1 MRLLITTVMSCMA
14 VVVFGQDLNGRVYKT
29 TDSSIIFNFIEN
41 MIEKDPEM
49 KKEEEQKTIQEKEKS
64 KAAKELLYSCLDVS
78 MTIDFKKNHLFV
90 MKADFEVP
98 KTIVFKGK
106 QIEIPWTQRT
116 FLKTAYMP
124 LFYVLNREL
133 GKHRTY
139 NINSSILY
147 QDEDFKII
155 MKSGEK
161 VIEINIEGLVIPL
174 SRVK

>member
-1 MRLLITTVMSCMA
+1 MQNNYPSLSADELKDLIGGAS
-14 VVVFGQDLNGRVYKT
+14 Y
-29 TDSSIIFNFIEN
+29 E
-41 MIEKDPEM
+41 
-49 KKEEEQKTIQEKEKS
+49 
-64 KAAKELLYSCLDVS
+64 YSNYGIRILDNEGNLVQFLS
-78 MTIDFKKNHLFV
+78 YNYCEDQYGEDWMYDGFSV
-90 MKADFEVP
+90 DGGSDFEVP

>member
-1 MRLLITTVMSCMA
+1 MRLLITTAMLIMA

-49 KKEEEQKTIQEKEKS
+49 KEEEQKTIQEKEKT

-116 FLKTAYMP
+116 FLKTAYKP
-124 LFYVLNREL
+124 LFFVLNREL
-133 GKHRTY
+133 GKQRTY
-139 NINSSILY
+139 NTKSSILY
-147 QDEDFKII
+147 QDEDIKII

-161 VIEINIEGLVIPL
+161 DVEINIEGLVIPL